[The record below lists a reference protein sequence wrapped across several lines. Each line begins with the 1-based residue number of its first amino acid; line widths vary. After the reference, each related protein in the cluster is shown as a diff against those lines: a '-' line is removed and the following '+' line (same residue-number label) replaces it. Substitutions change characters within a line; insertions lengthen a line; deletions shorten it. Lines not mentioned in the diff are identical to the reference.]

1 VNIGKWVIEKL
12 EISACK
18 KKMHLRGP
26 GYTVLGQEENKSK
39 RASVNIMADE
49 FRRISIVQK

>member
-1 VNIGKWVIEKL
+1 MNIGKWVIEKL
-12 EISACK
+12 EISARK